1 MKDVINVISLGA
13 GVQSSTLALMAK
25 HGDITPMPD
34 AAVFADTQHEPAGVY
49 KWLDWLETQLPFP
62 VYRVTKGSL
71 KAEAL
76 TVRISRN
83 GNKYTRSAPPA
94 FVKMPE
100 RPTGLVYLWGEPE
113 IEPEKQGLMMRQCTV
128 DFKILIIQKQV
139 RKLRREAKVGK
150 VVPTVRAWIG
160 ISTDEAH
167 RIKDSRVPY
176 IENVYPLIERGV
188 SRQDC
193 IAWMLQHGYPK
204 PPRSSCSFCPYHDDD
219 EWIHLRD
226 NEPEAFQEAVEFDND
241 FRKTMSDVTRGVP
254 YLHRS
259 MLPLSEVEF
268 KPGTGKDQ
276 FGNECEGICG
286 N

>member
-1 MKDVINVISLGA
+1 MTEPLHIISLGA
-13 GVQSSTLALMAK
+13 GVQSSTIALMAK
-25 HGDITPMPD
+25 HGELAMPD

-49 KWLDWLETQLPFP
+49 RWLDWLEKQLPFP

-76 TVRISRN
+76 TVRVSRY

-94 FVKMPE
+94 FIKMPE
-100 RPTGLVYLWGEPE
+100 RPTGKVYLWGEAE

-128 DFKILIIQKQV
+128 DFKILVIQKEV
-139 RKLRREAKVGK
+139 RRLRRAAKVGK
-150 VVPTVRAWIG
+150 VAPRVEQWIG

-167 RIKDSRVPY
+167 RVKDSRVPY
-176 IENVYPLIERGV
+176 IKNIYPLIERGM
-188 SRQDC
+188 SRHDC
-193 IAWMLQHGYPK
+193 VTWMIQHGYPK

-226 NEPEAFQEAVEFDND
+226 DEPEAFQEAVEFDRQ
-241 FRKTMSDVTRGVP
+241 FRDKMSAVTRGIP

-259 MLPLSEVEF
+259 MIPLDEVEF
-268 KPGTGKDQ
+268 KPGEGKQQ
-276 FGNECEGICG
+276 FGNECDGVCG
-286 N
+286 V